1 MKCEEIAG
9 DRRDIVRRFLA
20 EPATGW
26 SVGTWG
32 AIGEFQYDAGEPDLS
47 VDLEALSVITLRGA
61 LHVGDLAGARLF
73 RMVDENGHTREI
85 ACCTARQGARRTVV
99 HQLDDTLF
107 DLGIG
112 APHVD
117 LLVRLRSDDSATF
130 AALRDGL
137 GQPLLAPGNP
147 AAAAIARASPTRIFV
162 SALAR
167 LEVHQQIPPFGGRS
181 PAGPHS
187 HLLPA
192 HLGEGRERAP
202 ESPLPTGLYCGLSLY
217 PRTRL

>member
-9 DRRDIVRRFLA
+9 DPRDIVRRHLA
-20 EPATGW
+20 DPANGW

-32 AIGEFQYDAGEPDLS
+32 AIGEFQYDADEPGLS
-47 VDLEALSVITLRGA
+47 VDLEALSVTTRRGA
-61 LHVGDLAGARLF
+61 LHVADLGNARLF
-73 RMVDENGHTREI
+73 RMVDARGRTREI
-85 ACCTARQGARRTVV
+85 AFCSAGQGVRRAVI

-117 LLVRLRSDDSATF
+117 LLVRLRPGDSATL
-130 AALRDGL
+130 AALREGL
-137 GQPLLAPGNP
+137 GQALLAPGNP
-147 AAAAIARASPTRIFV
+147 AAAAIARAGPTRIFV

-167 LEVHQQIPPFGGRS
+167 LEVDQPIPPPGGRS
-181 PAGPHS
+181 PVGPHS
-187 HLLPA
+187 HLLPG
-192 HLGEGRERAP
+192 HLAEGRERAP
-202 ESPLPTGLYCGLSLY
+202 DSPLPTGLYCGLSLY